1 VSVSEGGG
9 GNSVVRGLDK
19 RVSNDSGGG
28 GVDSG
33 VVETIDTSTIDTGV
47 GRVTVGRVQES
58 GIGFSLTL
66 DDVLN
71 GTVLGN
77 IAGAENSVGD
87 SGVLLRV
94 VVVGD
99 GVAGDGSDV
108 VGDGVAG
115 DGSDNRGDGSV
126 VDNGGVDGGNGVCNG
141 GGLNLNV
148 SGLLNDRLDNSR
160 FHANNGDAGI
170 GVMGQGKTSGVGEG
184 GVKPSGGVDKSRVG
198 FRLGSGGS
206 YQGENYELKNNLILI
221 FEIIIS

>member
-19 RVSNDSGGG
+19 GVSDDSGGG
-28 GVDSG
+28 GVDSS
-33 VVETIDTSTIDTGV
+33 VVKTIDTSTIDTGV

-99 GVAGDGSDV
+99 GVAGDGSD
-108 VGDGVAG
+108 
-115 DGSDNRGDGSV
+115 NRGDSSV
-126 VDNGGVDGGNGVCNG
+126 VDNGVVDGGVVDDGMVDSGNGVCNG

-160 FHANNGDAGI
+160 FHANNGDASI

-184 GVKPSGGVDKSRVG
+184 GVKPMETGGVDKSRVG
-198 FRLGSGGS
+198 FRLGSGSS
-206 YQGENYELKNNLILI
+206 YQGENYEHLHLAMCV
-221 FEIIIS
+221 

>member
-1 VSVSEGGG
+1 MEAIDS
-9 GNSVVRGLDK
+9 SVVGTI
-19 RVSNDSGGG
+19 DSSAVDTGIG
-28 GVDSG
+28 GVA
-33 VVETIDTSTIDTGV
+33 V
-47 GRVTVGRVQES
+47 GRVDQGGVS
-58 GIGFSLTL
+58 FSLTL
-66 DDVLN
+66 NDVLN

-77 IAGAENSVGD
+77 IAGAENAVGD

-170 GVMGQGKTSGVGEG
+170 GVLGQGKTSGVGEG
-184 GVKPSGGVDKSRVG
+184 GVKP
-198 FRLGSGGS
+198 
-206 YQGENYELKNNLILI
+206 
-221 FEIIIS
+221 